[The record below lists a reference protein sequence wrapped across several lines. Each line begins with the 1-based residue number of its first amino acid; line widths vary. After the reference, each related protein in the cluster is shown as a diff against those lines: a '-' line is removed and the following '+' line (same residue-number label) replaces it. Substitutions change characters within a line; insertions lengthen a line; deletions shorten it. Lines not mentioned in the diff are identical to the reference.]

1 MLLSGHIYT
10 ETDATQDWIVD
21 SEERGGYLG
30 ELSVDSDQ
38 LLYRRHVALTRKK
51 RNILFPSGVKLCTQ
65 ETFDQA
71 IANHLSYFH
80 LRVCQETVWEAFKIF
95 WDRLPE
101 RDEYQDWVG
110 RCMDSSV
117 SVMDIGSFF
126 SQSTEHTTLIRSRV
140 AMAAA
145 MNSEPITSGPP
156 PCSSETTTIQTGQS
170 VTLPGEDAIII
181 SSETI
186 TEDEDDLP
194 PGFEVTAWTPPPSAT
209 KGSVQ
214 DATAPLTEIPVDF
227 TSRACG
233 FRHARGHR
241 RCPGDAGGGITSESP
256 LLVITD
262 ADVPLK
268 SKEVDV
274 ENIAEDTVEVAT
286 EVADAVT
293 HEPFDGIVEEEGE
306 DKIVPDT
313 REEEAV
319 VDNDKILQI
328 IPEDVD
334 APVSDMIQEVSP
346 QGEEPPSEVAAAE
359 VITEATVVV
368 LAKPTIIPDT
378 EAVTLEELGQAV
390 SPEPAAEAPSETV
403 AGQIPEM
410 TVKVTEGPE
419 VEEIPDNSLDVSDIV
434 EEHTEDLPE
443 PIDDTGIDAE
453 ESESDIKKPPA
464 EHPSDAVEVIRDE
477 SVVTTDAMPTVF
489 IITDPEE
496 EGEAEIFI
504 NVTPEKESVLDIETE
519 VPSQVSILTT
529 TDVEVSRDIG
539 EGKAPLDKPTI
550 MAEVTSEPVVPI
562 LQDDK
567 NFSPPITTVGKMEAT
582 EEEEIVLEAT
592 EKPEEEVKVNN
603 QEASVVIEDKMTE
616 SAVEVESAEV
626 IITETDVKE
635 LIETVDEKAQKELAV
650 ETEDSTA
657 EGKILET
664 AEEILSEGTAEAPVH
679 VTTNTAEEEP
689 VEAATGTAIIEEQ
702 PLKTADDTT
711 KETEGTTETTLE
723 PIEGGEETPV
733 APIEPA
739 EEEGADVTET
749 AQDPEPVEILEPTG
763 GATKEA
769 ELVEETADTTEPTV
783 AQAQEV
789 ELVKEAAEETEPTG
803 APAQEVE
810 PVEETNKDTDPSGT
824 SAQEMEPVEETAEK
838 TEPTGAPAQ
847 EVEPVEGT
855 SKETEPTG
863 APAQEVEPIEETAEE
878 TEPTGAPAQEVEPV
892 EETADTTEP
901 TRIPAQEVEPVEGI
915 SKETKPTGAPAQEV
929 EPVEETADTT
939 EPTRVP
945 AQEVEPVEG
954 TSKETEPTRVPAQE
968 VKPVE
973 GTSEETEP
981 TGVPPQEFGPVEGTS
996 KDTEPTRVPA
1006 QEVKPVEGT
1015 SEETEPT
1022 GVPPQEFGPVEGTSK
1037 DTEPTGVPPQESE
1050 PVEGTSKER
1059 EPTGAPPQEIE
1070 PVEETSKETEPTG
1083 APPQEVEPVEGT
1095 SIETEPTGA
1104 PAQEIKRVEETSK
1117 ETEPTG
1123 APAQEIERVEETSK
1137 ETEPTGAPPQEI
1149 EAVEGT
1155 SKETEPTG
1163 VPPQEIEPV
1172 EGTRKETEPT
1182 GVPPQEF
1189 EPVEGTSKDT
1199 EHTGELIKEVADLD
1213 ITSIDKTQE
1222 TAVGEP
1228 MEDGKEPTSEDSEEI
1243 MEEEDGVA
1251 KPEAEGSEPEVAE
1264 EAVPETLDVTSP
1276 ESDEEITP
1284 VIVVVPEDT
1293 EGLLPETEVEKT
1305 PGPELTLELPR
1316 DAELVQPE
1324 STKTTTQVIEPTS
1337 EDSKHL
1343 PEIGKEIVPEA
1354 PSETSPE
1361 VVTPAHPGTT
1371 TRGGTTEA
1379 EEVSPE
1385 KDVVKSEDSV
1395 QVPEEVEGTSPDV
1408 SAENAEEI
1416 VTDSTETVVKVTA
1429 ESTQG
1434 TAVDA
1439 TEEPTPG
1446 ASLEVTTK
1454 YVVEYNNGNF
1464 PDLTERPYDID
1475 ENLLGNNGF
1484 GFEEE
1489 EENSIGNEIDDTLLL
1504 PPRLLKDQVVELSIK
1519 LRAETYNDA
1528 LRDPSSFNYQQ
1539 LARHFTRRIE
1549 DAFERLPG
1557 FKNVYIV
1564 EFRPQKDLERG
1575 LVVLVHYAITL
1586 EVDSSGIT
1594 NDTLDFISLQNNLV
1608 EKNYPGAAEQP
1619 TVLYTI
1625 TDFRNYITEA
1635 LHKDNFMSNSSLET
1649 QPDSLQL
1656 ENTENLLP
1664 AVKPTSLPADTFD
1677 NMGNV
1682 LAAEKPPDAP
1692 NHEVESSDVFLK
1704 KDDFLFDPFDQWKGP
1719 QGAVVSENDVFM
1731 FDESTAPPPTA
1742 EFPEQ
1747 TFDLEPAAPGNDGN
1761 IEDEGFLLSNAAED
1775 VTHRGDH
1782 AVGPGGSSAAA
1793 PPQTGSE
1800 VTLDEGSGSGFSGD
1814 GQGADLWS
1822 WQPAATSDGTGFYEK
1837 SDGSLEV
1844 LPPPDLEETEDEGED
1859 EEAVG
1864 VESPTTEKE
1873 DLIAMEVEFTNAPVV
1888 PAFEE
1893 SVPDR
1898 GIEEPFLDQVLVT
1911 PHISTDPRYSTTTEA
1926 PVFSPKGTL
1935 TVELSVRTVETSA
1948 IYDDYSLTEPHTHVA
1963 AVTDSLQLEVWT
1975 REAPVFAGPTD
1986 SVVKV
1991 QEITEEVEVTST
2003 AGIDL
2008 AVATARSESEEDV
2021 PEKEEFEVIVAP
2033 EVVPDSDASST
2044 KEAPTFVEVKAVTVK
2059 DSSFDTIT
2067 EEPPDLEVY
2076 TEKPK
2081 LLLPETE
2088 DHYVVEILEEQH
2100 IGATDAAIT
2109 MAPVVGIQDEDLF
2122 EDEVMVATTTTDAP
2136 VLTSSVSSDHSS
2148 SIALSPEKDSPFT
2161 RVSDSSPEDEEPV
2174 HLDHL
2179 NHEDVDENPM
2189 INPTSDV
2196 SLLTPSVV
2204 VLNKT
2209 EGAPTDVIEWS
2220 PGTSAEDEDLGTTL
2234 TNTTGKEL
2242 GSNILQTA
2250 TSSLQENNTPATEIQ
2265 SFEHI
2270 LSDVPSIAVSFDVFQ
2285 YGGVATEG
2293 DSSGFSSGAQGS
2305 DLDAIALPTRPG
2317 RALTVFFRLRVTNMA
2332 FSMDL
2337 FNKSSAEYKA
2347 LEQRFLQLLV
2357 PYLQSNL
2364 NNFKNLEILNFR
2376 NGSIV
2381 VNSRMRFGKP
2391 VPRGVT
2397 NVVYLILEDFAN
2409 TAYQTMNL
2417 AIDKYSLDVESGD
2430 RADPCKF
2437 QACNE
2442 FSRCMVNRW
2451 SSEAEC
2457 VCDPGYLSVD
2467 GLPCQSVCEVQT
2479 NFCLNDGKCD
2489 IIPGKGAIC
2498 RCRVGENWWYR
2509 GEHCEEYVSE
2519 PLVVGIAIASVAG
2532 FLMVAAGIIF
2542 FLARSLR
2549 EQYDE
2554 EDTEDPLRRGDSVPT
2569 LERATKFNPMFE
2581 SDPVTAQYYRRYDD
2595 ETPQYYHRCDPDHP
2609 QHSSSVSTDSSKDF
2623 GSDEIRHI
2631 YQNTSLTK
2639 EEIQERLRIIE
2650 LCARDQHFADFVRQT
2665 QVFLERRGSST
2676 T

>member
-1 MLLSGHIYT
+1 LQLNSKSIKVCINVLYFMN
-10 ETDATQDWIVD
+10 ATQDWIVD

-126 SQSTEHTTLIRSRV
+126 SQSTEHTTLIR
-140 AMAAA
+140 
-145 MNSEPITSGPP
+145 
-156 PCSSETTTIQTGQS
+156 
-170 VTLPGEDAIII
+170 
-181 SSETI
+181 
-186 TEDEDDLP
+186 
-194 PGFEVTAWTPPPSAT
+194 
-209 KGSVQ
+209 K
-214 DATAPLTEIPVDF
+214 
-227 TSRACG
+227 
-233 FRHARGHR
+233 
-241 RCPGDAGGGITSESP
+241 
-256 LLVITD
+256 
-262 ADVPLK
+262 
-268 SKEVDV
+268 
-274 ENIAEDTVEVAT
+274 
-286 EVADAVT
+286 
-293 HEPFDGIVEEEGE
+293 
-306 DKIVPDT
+306 
-313 REEEAV
+313 
-319 VDNDKILQI
+319 
-328 IPEDVD
+328 
-334 APVSDMIQEVSP
+334 
-346 QGEEPPSEVAAAE
+346 
-359 VITEATVVV
+359 
-368 LAKPTIIPDT
+368 
-378 EAVTLEELGQAV
+378 
-390 SPEPAAEAPSETV
+390 
-403 AGQIPEM
+403 
-410 TVKVTEGPE
+410 
-419 VEEIPDNSLDVSDIV
+419 
-434 EEHTEDLPE
+434 
-443 PIDDTGIDAE
+443 
-453 ESESDIKKPPA
+453 
-464 EHPSDAVEVIRDE
+464 
-477 SVVTTDAMPTVF
+477 
-489 IITDPEE
+489 
-496 EGEAEIFI
+496 
-504 NVTPEKESVLDIETE
+504 
-519 VPSQVSILTT
+519 
-529 TDVEVSRDIG
+529 
-539 EGKAPLDKPTI
+539 
-550 MAEVTSEPVVPI
+550 
-562 LQDDK
+562 
-567 NFSPPITTVGKMEAT
+567 
-582 EEEEIVLEAT
+582 
-592 EKPEEEVKVNN
+592 
-603 QEASVVIEDKMTE
+603 
-616 SAVEVESAEV
+616 
-626 IITETDVKE
+626 
-635 LIETVDEKAQKELAV
+635 
-650 ETEDSTA
+650 
-657 EGKILET
+657 
-664 AEEILSEGTAEAPVH
+664 
-679 VTTNTAEEEP
+679 
-689 VEAATGTAIIEEQ
+689 
-702 PLKTADDTT
+702 
-711 KETEGTTETTLE
+711 
-723 PIEGGEETPV
+723 
-733 APIEPA
+733 
-739 EEEGADVTET
+739 
-749 AQDPEPVEILEPTG
+749 
-763 GATKEA
+763 
-769 ELVEETADTTEPTV
+769 
-783 AQAQEV
+783 
-789 ELVKEAAEETEPTG
+789 
-803 APAQEVE
+803 
-810 PVEETNKDTDPSGT
+810 
-824 SAQEMEPVEETAEK
+824 
-838 TEPTGAPAQ
+838 
-847 EVEPVEGT
+847 
-855 SKETEPTG
+855 
-863 APAQEVEPIEETAEE
+863 
-878 TEPTGAPAQEVEPV
+878 
-892 EETADTTEP
+892 
-901 TRIPAQEVEPVEGI
+901 
-915 SKETKPTGAPAQEV
+915 
-929 EPVEETADTT
+929 
-939 EPTRVP
+939 
-945 AQEVEPVEG
+945 
-954 TSKETEPTRVPAQE
+954 
-968 VKPVE
+968 
-973 GTSEETEP
+973 
-981 TGVPPQEFGPVEGTS
+981 
-996 KDTEPTRVPA
+996 
-1006 QEVKPVEGT
+1006 
-1015 SEETEPT
+1015 
-1022 GVPPQEFGPVEGTSK
+1022 
-1037 DTEPTGVPPQESE
+1037 
-1050 PVEGTSKER
+1050 
-1059 EPTGAPPQEIE
+1059 
-1070 PVEETSKETEPTG
+1070 
-1083 APPQEVEPVEGT
+1083 
-1095 SIETEPTGA
+1095 
-1104 PAQEIKRVEETSK
+1104 
-1117 ETEPTG
+1117 
-1123 APAQEIERVEETSK
+1123 
-1137 ETEPTGAPPQEI
+1137 
-1149 EAVEGT
+1149 
-1155 SKETEPTG
+1155 
-1163 VPPQEIEPV
+1163 
-1172 EGTRKETEPT
+1172 
-1182 GVPPQEF
+1182 
-1189 EPVEGTSKDT
+1189 
-1199 EHTGELIKEVADLD
+1199 
-1213 ITSIDKTQE
+1213 
-1222 TAVGEP
+1222 
-1228 MEDGKEPTSEDSEEI
+1228 
-1243 MEEEDGVA
+1243 
-1251 KPEAEGSEPEVAE
+1251 
-1264 EAVPETLDVTSP
+1264 
-1276 ESDEEITP
+1276 
-1284 VIVVVPEDT
+1284 
-1293 EGLLPETEVEKT
+1293 
-1305 PGPELTLELPR
+1305 
-1316 DAELVQPE
+1316 
-1324 STKTTTQVIEPTS
+1324 
-1337 EDSKHL
+1337 
-1343 PEIGKEIVPEA
+1343 IVPEA

-1395 QVPEEVEGTSPDV
+1395 QVPEE
-1408 SAENAEEI
+1408 
-1416 VTDSTETVVKVTA
+1416 
-1429 ESTQG
+1429 
-1434 TAVDA
+1434 
-1439 TEEPTPG
+1439 
-1446 ASLEVTTK
+1446 
-1454 YVVEYNNGNF
+1454 
-1464 PDLTERPYDID
+1464 
-1475 ENLLGNNGF
+1475 
-1484 GFEEE
+1484 
-1489 EENSIGNEIDDTLLL
+1489 IGNEIDDTLLL

-1539 LARHFTRRIE
+1539 LARHFTRRVRW
-1549 DAFERLPG
+1549 FLPG
-1557 FKNVYIV
+1557 LYFMNVMQFSV
-1564 EFRPQKDLERG
+1564 G

-1656 ENTENLLP
+1656 ENSTRMFNSKK
-1664 AVKPTSLPADTFD
+1664 VYFQSCSLTYY
-1677 NMGNV
+1677 
-1682 LAAEKPPDAP
+1682 
-1692 NHEVESSDVFLK
+1692 
-1704 KDDFLFDPFDQWKGP
+1704 
-1719 QGAVVSENDVFM
+1719 
-1731 FDESTAPPPTA
+1731 
-1742 EFPEQ
+1742 
-1747 TFDLEPAAPGNDGN
+1747 DGN

-1975 REAPVFAGPTD
+1975 REAPVF
-1986 SVVKV
+1986 
-1991 QEITEEVEVTST
+1991 
-2003 AGIDL
+2003 
-2008 AVATARSESEEDV
+2008 
-2021 PEKEEFEVIVAP
+2021 
-2033 EVVPDSDASST
+2033 
-2044 KEAPTFVEVKAVTVK
+2044 
-2059 DSSFDTIT
+2059 
-2067 EEPPDLEVY
+2067 
-2076 TEKPK
+2076 
-2081 LLLPETE
+2081 
-2088 DHYVVEILEEQH
+2088 
-2100 IGATDAAIT
+2100 
-2109 MAPVVGIQDEDLF
+2109 
-2122 EDEVMVATTTTDAP
+2122 
-2136 VLTSSVSSDHSS
+2136 
-2148 SIALSPEKDSPFT
+2148 
-2161 RVSDSSPEDEEPV
+2161 
-2174 HLDHL
+2174 
-2179 NHEDVDENPM
+2179 
-2189 INPTSDV
+2189 
-2196 SLLTPSVV
+2196 
-2204 VLNKT
+2204 
-2209 EGAPTDVIEWS
+2209 
-2220 PGTSAEDEDLGTTL
+2220 DEDLGTTL

-2665 QVFLERRGSST
+2665 QV
-2676 T
+2676 